1 MISILGVYAGASMT
15 GVMSVSNGS
24 AFSTSM
30 VVCCQISEEP
40 VVERER
46 DGERVD
52 RGDTGNVPKQ
62 GTQDP
67 SSSTMQLLQ
76 TVLSQL

>member
-1 MISILGVYAGASMT
+1 MT
-15 GVMSVSNGS
+15 GETSFSNDS

-30 VVCCQISEEP
+30 VVCCQMSEEP

-46 DGERVD
+46 EL
-52 RGDTGNVPKQ
+52 GDTGNIPKQ
-62 GTQDP
+62 GTQHP
-67 SSSTMQLLQ
+67 SSSTMQALQ